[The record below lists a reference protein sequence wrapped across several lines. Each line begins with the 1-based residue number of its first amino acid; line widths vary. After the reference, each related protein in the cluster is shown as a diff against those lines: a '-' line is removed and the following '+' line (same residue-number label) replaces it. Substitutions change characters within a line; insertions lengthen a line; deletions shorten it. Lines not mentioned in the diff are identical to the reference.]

1 MESTNY
7 RIPMTDPISNIIGS
21 NEFWC
26 HQVHILILLKPL
38 KRCIKSI
45 FLKAN
50 KFEVVAI
57 YNVHFNIQ
65 NIVQLFL
72 SPYNFRISGTILFFI
87 KEFCLAIFV
96 LFNED

>member
-7 RIPMTDPISNIIGS
+7 RIPMTDPISNVIGS

-50 KFEVVAI
+50 KFEFVAI
-57 YNVHFNIQ
+57 CTFQYSKHCTI
-65 NIVQLFL
+65 
-72 SPYNFRISGTILFFI
+72 ISFTI
-87 KEFCLAIFV
+87 
-96 LFNED
+96 